1 MEITIIGGG
10 VIGLSV
16 AYALSEDG
24 HAITLLER
32 GQTGREASWAG
43 AGILAPPADS
53 PGSDPLARLLDT
65 SVRLHA
71 AWAASLRNETGIET
85 GHRACGGLDVALN
98 RAEALALESLVPSWT
113 RSGIDF
119 RLLSGSEARQ
129 DEPALGDSVCAAAS
143 FPRRAQLRNPWHL
156 KALRAACVKRGVLIH
171 ENTEVDDFRI
181 RDGRVTHLHDPG
193 RWQPCETLIL
203 AAGPWTEQ
211 LAARLGASIPTKPIR
226 GQILLLHEPNP
237 SLARILEHGRDY
249 LVPRG
254 DGRVLVGSTE
264 EDVGFDPRTTEFA
277 LARLKDFACRLVPVL
292 RHAKVES
299 AWAGLRPGSPDE
311 KPTIGR
317 IPGLANAY
325 VATGH
330 FRAGIQL
337 STGTARLLADLLAG
351 RISDADLAPFAPTG
365 SP

>member
-1 MEITIIGGG
+1 
-10 VIGLSV
+10 
-16 AYALSEDG
+16 
-24 HAITLLER
+24 
-32 GQTGREASWAG
+32 
-43 AGILAPPADS
+43 
-53 PGSDPLARLLDT
+53 
-65 SVRLHA
+65 
-71 AWAASLRNETGIET
+71 
-85 GHRACGGLDVALN
+85 
-98 RAEALALESLVPSWT
+98 
-113 RSGIDF
+113 
-119 RLLSGSEARQ
+119 
-129 DEPALGDSVCAAAS
+129 
-143 FPRRAQLRNPWHL
+143 
-156 KALRAACVKRGVLIH
+156 
-171 ENTEVDDFRI
+171 
-181 RDGRVTHLHDPG
+181 LHDPG